1 MHGDGANHVV
11 GYRDR
16 YPTTGEGRLVGI
28 GLLLA
33 GIALLGVITTSL
45 ASWLLDKIASL
56 TAAEKRAEVALEQV
70 ISEVGELRAEGMSR
84 AE

>member
-70 ISEVGELRAEGMSR
+70 LSEDGELRTEGMSR